1 MHFLQTVLC
10 TQTYGFDV
18 QLDTAHGKHYLVKM
32 FKHLMISVKIV
43 LCLES
48 QETIT
53 ELSVHTSTHTHTHC
67 VNNIIY
73 ICFWWV
79 LGHILTYL
87 KCDLH
92 KFCRMECSRASW
104 SVCFRH
110 VYRWKIY
117 ILITLGAVLFQ
128 NDEKM
133 WIKYQILYFCECQQS
148 VKQLLLWF
156 NSYSEI
162 KYECSLSFIHT
173 NLCTFSYNYV

>member
-1 MHFLQTVLC
+1 MCSWTLHMASIILLKCSNILWSVSKLYFAWNLRRRLQNY
-10 TQTYGFDV
+10 QYI
-18 QLDTAHGKHYLVKM
+18 HPH
-32 FKHLMISVKIV
+32 
-43 LCLES
+43 
-48 QETIT
+48 
-53 ELSVHTSTHTHTHC
+53 THTHTHY

-156 NSYSEI
+156 NLYSEI
-162 KYECSLSFIHT
+162 EYECSFKFYSHQLMHFFIQLCISLLSYIKIT
-173 NLCTFSYNYV
+173 